1 MIPVSFGIAFG
12 FGAAL
17 FQALSYVF
25 SKRFF
30 ANCRASSRLLFA
42 VGSAQMGLVAVIALP
57 FLVHGPLPRFADFA
71 LPLAGAAGF
80 YLFAQWL
87 LFVNLKRSDS
97 SVIAPLLGLKIP
109 LLGILSTV
117 LLGEPLPGGA

>member
-30 ANCRASSRLLFA
+30 AAS
-42 VGSAQMGLVAVIALP
+42 LVL
-57 FLVHGPLPRFADFA
+57 
-71 LPLAGAAGF
+71 
-80 YLFAQWL
+80 
-87 LFVNLKRSDS
+87 
-97 SVIAPLLGLKIP
+97 
-109 LLGILSTV
+109 
-117 LLGEPLPGGA
+117 